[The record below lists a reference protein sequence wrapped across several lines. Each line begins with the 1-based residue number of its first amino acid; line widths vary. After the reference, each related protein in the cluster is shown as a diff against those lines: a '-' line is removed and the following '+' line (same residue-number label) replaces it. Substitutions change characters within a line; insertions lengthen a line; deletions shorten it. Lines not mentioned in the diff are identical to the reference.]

1 MNPAC
6 HPALHTRT
14 ARAIAFAQGG
24 YFVVTGVWPFVH
36 MRSFLWITGPKT
48 DLWLVETVGATVA
61 AIGVT
66 LLVAASR
73 RAVSFEIALL
83 GILAAVAL
91 GGVETWYAL
100 QERIRWVYLGDA
112 ALEVAF
118 IIGWSIALTR
128 GPSAH
133 SPGM

>member
-1 MNPAC
+1 
-6 HPALHTRT
+6 
-14 ARAIAFAQGG
+14 
-24 YFVVTGVWPFVH
+24 

-83 GILAAVAL
+83 GILAALAL
-91 GGVETWYAL
+91 GGVEAWYAM

-118 IIGWSIALTR
+118 IIGWRSALTR

-133 SPGM
+133 